1 MRILKDAHQAR
12 AFRAACTQAGQTL
25 GFVPTMGALHEAHL
39 ALAHQSQRDN
49 AATLVSIF
57 VNPTQFNNPEDLE
70 KYPRRVESDLEGLEK
85 AGVDAVYLPSVGDI
99 YGQQVKSEPLD
110 LAGLD
115 RGMEGTY
122 RPGHFPGVATVI
134 KRFFE
139 ILQPDRAYFGQK
151 DYQQLRVVQHITK
164 QHQLGVEVI
173 GCETVRTKEGLAMSS
188 RNYRLSEQGWQDAL
202 LIPQALQWARENHD
216 RHSPGSLKEGVQK
229 FFNDEPLK
237 LEYVEIADPETMRPL
252 REWLDAKHARIFL
265 AAFCEGVRLIDN
277 QKLF

>member
-1 MRILKDAHQAR
+1 MQIIKDAQQAR
-12 AFRAACTQAGQTL
+12 AFRAACTRAGQKL

-39 ALAHQSQRDN
+39 ALAKQSQRDN
-49 AATLVSIF
+49 EATLVSIF

-85 AGVDAVYLPSVGDI
+85 AGVDAVYLPSVDDI
-99 YGQQVKSEPLD
+99 YGQQVESEPLD

-139 ILQPDRAYFGQK
+139 ILQPDRAYFGEK
-151 DYQQLRVVQHITK
+151 DYQQLRVVQHVTQ

-173 GCETVRTKEGLAMSS
+173 GCETVRTAQGLAMSS
-188 RNYRLSEQGWQDAL
+188 RNYRLSKQGWQDAL
-202 LIPQALQWARENHD
+202 IIPRALEWARQNHAL
-216 RHSPGSLKEGVQK
+216 HAPPGLKEGVK
-229 FFNDEPLK
+229 NFFTESPLN
-237 LEYVEIADPETMRPL
+237 LEYVEIADAETMRPL
-252 REWLDAKHARIFL
+252 QHWTAVAHARIFL